1 MRKIAFSFV
10 ITFNAF
16 ADGIIHGGF
25 ADDGEIHT
33 GGKSCPQNQTC
44 LVNTEPTKSDSNN
57 PILLAVR
64 NFLNLIF

>member
-1 MRKIAFSFV
+1 MKKIIISFILSLILSLTV
-10 ITFNAF
+10 F
-16 ADGIIHGGF
+16 AEGDIHIG
-25 ADDGEIHT
+25 

-57 PILLAVR
+57 SILLAVR